1 MAGIKVRKPLAV
13 NESITGTVVEVTETC
28 VILEQDDNKK
38 IKLPLAETVLDEINE
53 NHNGLFGGDKIKI
66 TRGENDEYE
75 IEEAE

>member
-13 NESITGTVVEVTETC
+13 KESITGTVQEVTETC
-28 VILEQDDNKK
+28 VILEIEGNSKT
-38 IKLPLAETVLDEINE
+38 KLPLPEEVLDEINDK
-53 NHNGLFGGDKIKI
+53 HNSFFGGDKIKI